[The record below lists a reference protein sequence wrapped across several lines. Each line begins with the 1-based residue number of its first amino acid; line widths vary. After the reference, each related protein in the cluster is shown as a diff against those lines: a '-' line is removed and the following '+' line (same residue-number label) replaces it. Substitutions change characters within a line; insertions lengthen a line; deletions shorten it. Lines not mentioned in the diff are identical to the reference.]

1 MFQPEDEMTDPL
13 NPDMSGAFPFVSQ
26 GGIHEHQIFAPG
38 LTKREWFA
46 GLALGCLKEAP
57 MDVTASRA
65 VIIADALIKAL
76 DK

>member
-1 MFQPEDEMTDPL
+1 MNTKLNYMNPAFPL
-13 NPDMSGAFPFVSQ
+13 NHVNEELLDDPEYEAYVS
-26 GGIHEHQIFAPG
+26 G